1 MYDAMYWKAVFERAV
16 KTACQSGIA
25 LFAAGTTI
33 LDIDWSQGAAVV
45 ATATLL
51 SVLSSI
57 ASTHIGEFTGPS
69 LATEALVEEDIEV
82 DD

>member
-1 MYDAMYWKAVFERAV
+1 MYDAMYWKAVAERAI
-16 KTACQSGIA
+16 KTAAQSGVA
-25 LFAAGTTI
+25 LFAAGATI
-33 LDIDWSQGAAVV
+33 LDIDWTQGAAVV

-57 ASTHIGEFTGPS
+57 ASTHVGEFTGPS
-69 LATEALVEEDIEV
+69 LASEALVDEDIEV